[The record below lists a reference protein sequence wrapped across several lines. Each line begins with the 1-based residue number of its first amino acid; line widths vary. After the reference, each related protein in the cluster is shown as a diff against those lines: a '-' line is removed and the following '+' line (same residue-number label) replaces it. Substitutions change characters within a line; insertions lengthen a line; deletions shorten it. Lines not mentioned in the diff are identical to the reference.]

1 MTAPA
6 EDLVEVIAPAGTAA
20 AALKDQRHY
29 AAGYRIGRIIEL
41 SGQTGHRPDLSLPG
55 TLEEEVDQA
64 FQNITVALEA
74 AGADWSHVY
83 LLRTYHS
90 VPVGAEAIP
99 RDSFELVQAAVAAYL
114 AGRPPA
120 WTAVGVAALAQPGMH
135 IEIEA
140 KAAV

>member
-1 MTAPA
+1 MTAPSD
-6 EDLVEVIAPAGTAA
+6 DLVEVIAPAGTAA
-20 AALKDQRHY
+20 SALKDQRHY

-41 SGQTGHRPDLSLPG
+41 SGQTGHRPDLSLP
-55 TLEEEVDQA
+55 TNLADEVDQA
-64 FQNITVALEA
+64 FQNIAVALEA

-83 LLRTYHS
+83 LLRTYHL

-99 RDSFELVQAAVAAYL
+99 RESFELVQAAAAAYL
-114 AGRPPA
+114 AGRPTA

>member
-1 MTAPA
+1 MTAPSD
-6 EDLVEVIAPAGTAA
+6 DLVEVIAPAGTAA
-20 AALKDQRHY
+20 SALKDQRHY

-41 SGQTGHRPDLSLPG
+41 SGQTGHRPDLSLPNN
-55 TLEEEVDQA
+55 LEDEVDQA
-64 FQNITVALEA
+64 FQNIAVALEA

-83 LLRTYHS
+83 LLRTYHL
-90 VPVGAEAIP
+90 VPIGAEAIP
-99 RDSFELVQAAVAAYL
+99 RESFELVQAAAAAYL

>member
-1 MTAPA
+1 MSASQ
-6 EDLVEVIAPAGTAA
+6 EGLVEVVAPAGTAA

-29 AAGYRIGRIIEL
+29 AAGYRIGRIVEL
-41 SGQTGHRPDLSLPG
+41 SGQTGHRPDLSLPAE
-55 TLEEEVDQA
+55 LEEEIDQA

-74 AGADWSHVY
+74 AGSDWSKVY

-99 RDSFELVQAAVAAYL
+99 RDSFELVRAGVAKYL

-120 WTAVGVAALAQPGMH
+120 WTAIGVSALAEPGMH

>member
-20 AALKDQRHY
+20 AA
-29 AAGYRIGRIIEL
+29 GYRIGRIVEL

-55 TLEEEVDQA
+55 TLGEEVDQA

-74 AGADWSHVY
+74 AG
-83 LLRTYHS
+83 
-90 VPVGAEAIP
+90 
-99 RDSFELVQAAVAAYL
+99 AAYL